1 MQSCDVFSKTNGT
14 WMQNIQLQSYRVF
27 HTSWNVPEDKG
38 ILLVGGLYA
47 PKRTELVYTN
57 DGITWQTKLEFDLKH
72 ASL

>member
-38 ILLVGGLYA
+38 VLLVGGKYSQN
-47 PKRTELVYTN
+47 KTELVYTIN
-57 DGITWQTKLEFDLKH
+57 GTWDTKVEFDLKH
-72 ASL
+72 DS